1 MPGRGCW
8 CKVERLHV
16 QADVMVQTC
25 NFSRW
30 EVEARR
36 SGVHDLSWL
45 CRELGASLAC
55 TRDCFKA
62 KQNKLIGA
70 GETSQQLKDLP
81 QGREDQNL
89 EPWNPCKHHV
99 GMVAHLRLQPLKLEM
114 GSKSKQMKGI
124 SCMG

>member
-1 MPGRGCW
+1 MCKEGGW
-8 CKVERLHV
+8 CK
-16 QADVMVQTC
+16 
-25 NFSRW
+25 W

-45 CRELGASLAC
+45 CRELEASLAC

-81 QGREDQNL
+81 HGHEDQNL

-99 GMVAHLRLQPLKLEM
+99 GMVAHLRLQPLKMEL

-124 SCMG
+124 SFIG